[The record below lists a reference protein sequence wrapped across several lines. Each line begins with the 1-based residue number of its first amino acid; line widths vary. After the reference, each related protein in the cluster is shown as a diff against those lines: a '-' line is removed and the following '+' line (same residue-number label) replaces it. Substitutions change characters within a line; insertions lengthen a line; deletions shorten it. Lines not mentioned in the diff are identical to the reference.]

1 MFVIYLLAFFA
12 FIPVLAYLL
21 SQNTKNK
28 GYIFGI
34 SFLVVLIC
42 LFTVVGR
49 YSFLGSIKNQKI
61 NSEILMDIN
70 ANNKISE
77 NITRE
82 FNKSINNEDKVYW
95 LQNYINKA
103 IEDNKFIAAESLISI
118 SEQYFQTT
126 DEKFIFY
133 TLYTK
138 LRDAKFPDFAESKL
152 IINLMLPVSCSGFF
166 GTAEL
171 YIMNGPK
178 IPIALKKFTNSSEF
192 IFENID
198 SSIPGFDLASAYL
211 NQETLDL
218 KVSLNCSEIASI
230 FYSEN
235 ALLFD
240 KNQPINSYNIE
251 ANEWF
256 KREQ

>member
-1 MFVIYLLAFFA
+1 MFFIYFLAFFA
-12 FIPVLAYLL
+12 FIPILAYLL
-21 SQNTKNK
+21 SQNTNNK

-34 SFLVVLIC
+34 SFLVVLVC
-42 LFTVVGR
+42 LFTVVGK
-49 YSFLGSIKNQKI
+49 YSFLGSIQKQKI
-61 NSEILMDIN
+61 NSEILMNIRAD
-70 ANNKISE
+70 KQISE
-77 NITRE
+77 I
-82 FNKSINNEDKVYW
+82 NKKNFSKNINNEDKVFW

-103 IEDNKFIAAESLISI
+103 IEDSKFIAAESLISI

-126 DEKFIFY
+126 DQKFIFY

-138 LRDAKFPDFAESKL
+138 LRDAKFPDFAKSKL
-152 IINLMLPVSCSGFF
+152 IINFAPPPACSAFF
-166 GTAEL
+166 GTAEVF
-171 YIMNGPK
+171 IMNGPN
-178 IPIALKKFTNSSEF
+178 IPLASKKFADTSEF

-218 KVSLNCSEIASI
+218 KVSLNCLEIDSI
-230 FYSEN
+230 FNSEN
-235 ALLFD
+235 ALLID
-240 KNQPINSYNIE
+240 NNQPVNSYNIE

>member
-1 MFVIYLLAFFA
+1 M
-12 FIPVLAYLL
+12 
-21 SQNTKNK
+21 N
-28 GYIFGI
+28 
-34 SFLVVLIC
+34 
-42 LFTVVGR
+42 
-49 YSFLGSIKNQKI
+49 I
-61 NSEILMDIN
+61 NV
-70 ANNKISE
+70 NNKISE

-82 FNKSINNEDKVYW
+82 FNNNISNEDKVYW
-95 LQNYINKA
+95 LQSYINKA
-103 IEDNKFIAAESLISI
+103 IEDSKFIAAESLISI

-138 LRDAKFPDFAESKL
+138 LRDAKFPDFANSKL
-152 IINLMLPVSCSGFF
+152 IININTPLECSNFF
-166 GTAEL
+166 GTAEVF
-171 YIMNGPK
+171 IMNGPK
-178 IPIALKKFTNSSEF
+178 ISIASKEFTDSS
-192 IFENID
+192 IFELENID

-218 KVSLNCSEIASI
+218 KVSLNCPEIASI

-235 ALLFD
+235 ALLID
-240 KNQPINSYNIE
+240 NNQPVNSYNIK

>member
-1 MFVIYLLAFFA
+1 M
-12 FIPVLAYLL
+12 
-21 SQNTKNK
+21 N
-28 GYIFGI
+28 
-34 SFLVVLIC
+34 
-42 LFTVVGR
+42 
-49 YSFLGSIKNQKI
+49 I
-61 NSEILMDIN
+61 NVNS
-70 ANNKISE
+70 KISE

-82 FNKSINNEDKVYW
+82 FNNNISNEDKVYW
-95 LQNYINKA
+95 LQSYINKA
-103 IEDNKFIAAESLISI
+103 IEDSKFIAAESLISI

-138 LRDAKFPDFAESKL
+138 LRDAKFPDFAKSKL
-152 IINLMLPVSCSGFF
+152 IINLNSPPECSNFF
-166 GTAEL
+166 GTAEVF
-171 YIMNGPK
+171 IMNGPK
-178 IPIALKKFTNSSEF
+178 IPIASKNFTDSSEF
-192 IFENID
+192 ELENIH

-218 KVSLNCSEIASI
+218 KVSLNCPETASI

-235 ALLFD
+235 ALLID
-240 KNQPINSYNIE
+240 NNQPVNSYNIK

>member
-152 IINLMLPVSCSGFF
+152 IINLMLPVGCSGFF

-178 IPIALKKFTNSSEF
+178 IPIASKKFTNSSEF

>member
-103 IEDNKFIAAESLISI
+103 IEDSKFIAAESLISI

-152 IINLMLPVSCSGFF
+152 IINLMLPVSCSSFF

-171 YIMNGPK
+171 FIMNGPK
-178 IPIALKKFTNSSEF
+178 IPIASKKFTNSSEF
-192 IFENID
+192 IFKNID

>member
-61 NSEILMDIN
+61 NSAILMDIN

-178 IPIALKKFTNSSEF
+178 IPIASKKFTNSSEF

>member
-1 MFVIYLLAFFA
+1 MFFIYFLAFFA
-12 FIPVLAYLL
+12 FIPILAYLL
-21 SQNTKNK
+21 SQNTNNK

-34 SFLVVLIC
+34 SFLVVLVC
-42 LFTVVGR
+42 LFTVVGK

-61 NSEILMDIN
+61 NSEILMNIN
-70 ANNKISE
+70 VNNKISE
-77 NITRE
+77 NIIRK
-82 FNKSINNEDKVYW
+82 FKNNISNEDKVYW
-95 LQNYINKA
+95 LQSYINKA
-103 IEDNKFIAAESLISI
+103 IEDSKFIAAESLISI

-152 IINLMLPVSCSGFF
+152 IINLMLPVSCSSFF

-178 IPIALKKFTNSSEF
+178 IPIASKKFTNSSEF
-192 IFENID
+192 IFKNID

>member
-103 IEDNKFIAAESLISI
+103 IEDSKFIAAESLISI

-152 IINLMLPVSCSGFF
+152 IINLMLPVSCSSFF

-192 IFENID
+192 IFKNID

-218 KVSLNCSEIASI
+218 KVSLNCNEIASI

>member
-82 FNKSINNEDKVYW
+82 FNKSIDNEDKVYW

-178 IPIALKKFTNSSEF
+178 IPIASKKFTNSSEF

>member
-21 SQNTKNK
+21 SKNTKNK

-61 NSEILMDIN
+61 NSEILMNIN

-103 IEDNKFIAAESLISI
+103 IEDSKFIAAESLISI

-152 IINLMLPVSCSGFF
+152 IINLMLPVSCSSFF

-171 YIMNGPK
+171 FIMNGPK
-178 IPIALKKFTNSSEF
+178 IPIASKKFTNSSEF
-192 IFENID
+192 IFKNID

>member
-82 FNKSINNEDKVYW
+82 FNNSINNEDKVYW

-103 IEDNKFIAAESLISI
+103 IEDSKFIAAESLISI

-152 IINLMLPVSCSGFF
+152 IINLMLPVSCSSFF

-178 IPIALKKFTNSSEF
+178 IPIASKKFTNSSEF
-192 IFENID
+192 IFKNID

>member
-1 MFVIYLLAFFA
+1 MFFIYFLAFFA
-12 FIPVLAYLL
+12 FIPILAYLL
-21 SQNTKNK
+21 SQNTNNK

-34 SFLVVLIC
+34 SFLVIIFC
-42 LFTVVGR
+42 LFTVVGK
-49 YSFLGSIKNQKI
+49 YSFLGSIQKQKI
-61 NSEILMDIN
+61 NSEILMNISADK
-70 ANNKISE
+70 KISE
-77 NITRE
+77 NNKKN
-82 FNKSINNEDKVYW
+82 FNKNINNEDKVYW

-103 IEDNKFIAAESLISI
+103 IKENKFIAAESLISI

-126 DEKFIFY
+126 DQKFIFY

-138 LRDAKFPDFAESKL
+138 LRDAKFPDFAKSKL
-152 IINLMLPVSCSGFF
+152 IINFAPPPACSGFF
-166 GTAEL
+166 GTAEVF
-171 YIMNGPK
+171 IMNGPN
-178 IPIALKKFTNSSEF
+178 IPLASKEFANTSEF

-218 KVSLNCSEIASI
+218 KVSLNCLEIDSI
-230 FYSEN
+230 FNSEN
-235 ALLFD
+235 ALLID
-240 KNQPINSYNIE
+240 NNQPVNSYNIE

>member
-1 MFVIYLLAFFA
+1 M
-12 FIPVLAYLL
+12 
-21 SQNTKNK
+21 N
-28 GYIFGI
+28 
-34 SFLVVLIC
+34 
-42 LFTVVGR
+42 
-49 YSFLGSIKNQKI
+49 I
-61 NSEILMDIN
+61 ND
-70 ANNKISE
+70 NNKIPE

-82 FNKSINNEDKVYW
+82 FNNNISNEDKIYW
-95 LQNYINKA
+95 LQSYINKA
-103 IEDNKFIAAESLISI
+103 IEDSKFIAAESLISI

-138 LRDAKFPDFAESKL
+138 LRDAKFPDFANSKL
-152 IINLMLPVSCSGFF
+152 IININTPLECSNFF
-166 GTAEL
+166 GTAEVF
-171 YIMNGPK
+171 IMNGPN
-178 IPIALKKFTNSSEF
+178 IPIASKKFSDTSEF

-218 KVSLNCSEIASI
+218 KVSLNCLGTASI

-235 ALLFD
+235 ALLID
-240 KNQPINSYNIE
+240 NNQPVNSYNIR

-256 KREQ
+256 KRKQ

>member
-103 IEDNKFIAAESLISI
+103 IEDNKFIVAESLISI

-178 IPIALKKFTNSSEF
+178 IPIASKKFTNSSEF

>member
-1 MFVIYLLAFFA
+1 MFFIYFLAFFA
-12 FIPVLAYLL
+12 FIPILAYLL
-21 SQNTKNK
+21 SQNTNNK

-34 SFLVVLIC
+34 SFLVILFC
-42 LFTVVGR
+42 LFTIVGK
-49 YSFLGSIKNQKI
+49 YSFLGSIQNQKI
-61 NSEILMDIN
+61 NSEILMNISADKKISV
-70 ANNKISE
+70 NNKK
-77 NITRE
+77 N
-82 FNKSINNEDKVYW
+82 FNKNINNEDKVYW

-103 IEDNKFIAAESLISI
+103 INDSKFIAAESLISI
-118 SEQYFQTT
+118 SEEYFQNA

-138 LRDAKFPDFAESKL
+138 LRDAKFPDFSESEL
-152 IINLMLPVSCSGFF
+152 IINFVPPPVCSDFF
-166 GTAEL
+166 GIAEVF
-171 YIMNGPK
+171 IMNGPK
-178 IPIALKKFTNSSEF
+178 IPIASKKFSDTSEF
-192 IFENID
+192 ELKNIH

-218 KVSLNCSEIASI
+218 KVSLNCPETASI

-235 ALLFD
+235 ALLID
-240 KNQPINSYNIE
+240 NNQPVNSYNIK

>member
-42 LFTVVGR
+42 LFSVVGR

-82 FNKSINNEDKVYW
+82 FNNSINNEDKVYW

-103 IEDNKFIAAESLISI
+103 IEDSKFIAAESLISM

-152 IINLMLPVSCSGFF
+152 IINLMLPASCSGFF

-178 IPIALKKFTNSSEF
+178 IPIASKKFTNSSEF
-192 IFENID
+192 IFKNID

-218 KVSLNCSEIASI
+218 KVSLNCSEIASV

-240 KNQPINSYNIE
+240 KNQPINSYNIK

>member
-1 MFVIYLLAFFA
+1 MFFIYFLAFFA
-12 FIPVLAYLL
+12 FIPILAYLL
-21 SQNTKNK
+21 SQNTNNK

-34 SFLVVLIC
+34 SFLVIIVC
-42 LFTVVGR
+42 LFTVVGK
-49 YSFLGSIKNQKI
+49 YSFLGSIQKQKI
-61 NSEILMDIN
+61 NTEILMNIRADK
-70 ANNKISE
+70 KISE
-77 NITRE
+77 NNKKS
-82 FNKSINNEDKVYW
+82 FNKNINNEDKVYW

-103 IEDNKFIAAESLISI
+103 IKENKFIAAESLISI

-138 LRDAKFPDFAESKL
+138 LRDAKFPDFAKSKL
-152 IINLMLPVSCSGFF
+152 IININTPLECSNFF
-166 GTAEL
+166 GTAEVF
-171 YIMNGPK
+171 IMNGPK
-178 IPIALKKFTNSSEF
+178 ISIASKEFTDSS
-192 IFENID
+192 IFELENID

-218 KVSLNCSEIASI
+218 KVSLNCPEIASI
-230 FYSEN
+230 FYFEN
-235 ALLFD
+235 ALLID
-240 KNQPINSYNIE
+240 NNQPVNSYNIK

>member
-42 LFTVVGR
+42 LFTVVGG

-103 IEDNKFIAAESLISI
+103 IEDSKFIAAESLISI

-152 IINLMLPVSCSGFF
+152 IINLMLPVSCSSFF

-178 IPIALKKFTNSSEF
+178 IPIASKKFTNSSEF
-192 IFENID
+192 IFKNID

>member
-1 MFVIYLLAFFA
+1 M
-12 FIPVLAYLL
+12 
-21 SQNTKNK
+21 N
-28 GYIFGI
+28 
-34 SFLVVLIC
+34 
-42 LFTVVGR
+42 
-49 YSFLGSIKNQKI
+49 I
-61 NSEILMDIN
+61 NV
-70 ANNKISE
+70 NNKISE

-82 FNKSINNEDKVYW
+82 FNNNISNEDKVYW
-95 LQNYINKA
+95 LQSYINKA
-103 IEDNKFIAAESLISI
+103 IEDSKFIAAESLISI

-138 LRDAKFPDFAESKL
+138 LRDAKFPDFANSKL
-152 IINLMLPVSCSGFF
+152 IININTPLECSNFF
-166 GTAEL
+166 GTAEVF
-171 YIMNGPK
+171 IMNGPN
-178 IPIALKKFTNSSEF
+178 IPIASKKFSDTSEF

-218 KVSLNCSEIASI
+218 KVSLNCPEIASI
-230 FYSEN
+230 FNSKN
-235 ALLFD
+235 ALLID
-240 KNQPINSYNIE
+240 NIQPVNSYNIK

>member
-178 IPIALKKFTNSSEF
+178 IPIASKKFTNSSEF

>member
-1 MFVIYLLAFFA
+1 MFFIYFLAFFA
-12 FIPVLAYLL
+12 FIPILAYLL
-21 SQNTKNK
+21 SQNTNNK

-42 LFTVVGR
+42 LFTVVGK

-61 NSEILMDIN
+61 NSEILMNIN
-70 ANNKISE
+70 VNSKISE

-82 FNKSINNEDKVYW
+82 FNNNISNEDKVYW
-95 LQNYINKA
+95 LQSYINKA
-103 IEDNKFIAAESLISI
+103 IEDSKFIAAESLISI

-126 DEKFIFY
+126 DQKFIFY

-138 LRDAKFPDFAESKL
+138 LRDAKFPDFAKSKL
-152 IINLMLPVSCSGFF
+152 IINFAPPPACSGFF
-166 GTAEL
+166 GTAEVF
-171 YIMNGPK
+171 IMNGPN
-178 IPIALKKFTNSSEF
+178 IPLASKEFANTSEF

-218 KVSLNCSEIASI
+218 KVSLNCLEIDSI
-230 FYSEN
+230 FNSEN
-235 ALLFD
+235 ALLID
-240 KNQPINSYNIE
+240 NIKPVNSYNIK

>member
-1 MFVIYLLAFFA
+1 MFFIYFLAFFA
-12 FIPVLAYLL
+12 FIPILAYLL
-21 SQNTKNK
+21 SQNTNNK

-34 SFLVVLIC
+34 SFLVILVC
-42 LFTVVGR
+42 LFTVVGK

-61 NSEILMDIN
+61 NSEILMNIN

-82 FNKSINNEDKVYW
+82 FNNNISNEDIVYW
-95 LQNYINKA
+95 LQSYINKA
-103 IEDNKFIAAESLISI
+103 IEDSKFIAAESLISI

-138 LRDAKFPDFAESKL
+138 LRDAKFPDFAKSKL
-152 IINLMLPVSCSGFF
+152 IINLNSPPECSNFF
-166 GTAEL
+166 GTAKL
-171 YIMNGPK
+171 FIMNGPK
-178 IPIALKKFTNSSEF
+178 IPIASKEFTDSSEF
-192 IFENID
+192 ELENIH

-218 KVSLNCSEIASI
+218 KVSLNCPETASI

-235 ALLFD
+235 ALLID
-240 KNQPINSYNIE
+240 NNQPVNSYNIK

>member
-1 MFVIYLLAFFA
+1 M
-12 FIPVLAYLL
+12 
-21 SQNTKNK
+21 
-28 GYIFGI
+28 
-34 SFLVVLIC
+34 
-42 LFTVVGR
+42 
-49 YSFLGSIKNQKI
+49 
-61 NSEILMDIN
+61 
-70 ANNKISE
+70 
-77 NITRE
+77 
-82 FNKSINNEDKVYW
+82 YW
-95 LQNYINKA
+95 LQSYINKA
-103 IEDNKFIAAESLISI
+103 IEDSKFIAAESLISI

-152 IINLMLPVSCSGFF
+152 IINLMLPVSCSSFF
-166 GTAEL
+166 GTAEI

-178 IPIALKKFTNSSEF
+178 IPIASKKFTNSSEF
-192 IFENID
+192 IFKNID